1 MQTKEVRE
9 RVSKDKYKGA
19 ESVKDAVNT
28 GIVQV
33 CMPSKQLLLNFIAF
47 FIFLTYIYKIYK
59 AIS

>member
-1 MQTKEVRE
+1 MQTKEGSGSAKINTME
-9 RVSKDKYKGA
+9 LNSL
-19 ESVKDAVNT
+19 KDAINT

-33 CMPSKQLLLNFIAF
+33 CVPSKQLLLNFIAF

>member
-1 MQTKEVRE
+1 MQTKEGSGSARINTME
-9 RVSKDKYKGA
+9 LNSL
-19 ESVKDAVNT
+19 KDAINT

-33 CMPSKQLLLNFIAF
+33 CVPSKQLLLNFIAF